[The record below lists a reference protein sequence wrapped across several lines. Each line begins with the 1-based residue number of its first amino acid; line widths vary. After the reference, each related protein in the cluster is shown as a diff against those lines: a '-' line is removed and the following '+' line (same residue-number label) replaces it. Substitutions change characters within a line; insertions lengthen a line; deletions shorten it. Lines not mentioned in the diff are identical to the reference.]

1 MITPGVMSAHYSI
14 EYRTHFTHMHQTVI
28 GFIGAT
34 EQLLFVQ
41 AGTLACYFYPKSN
54 EMMADIK
61 FAVPGTDGYE
71 ITLGDIVVIFSFL
84 TGVHY
89 NIENI
94 LVSFCKAKDK
104 GYALG
109 CTLPY
114 IQFFIM
120 MYASSYSAL
129 FKDYPAYFL
138 VLNGF
143 YLTWITAIFNLC
155 STSSSKYNW
164 LFLEPIVYLSMLYC
178 EHA

>member
-1 MITPGVMSAHYSI
+1 MFAMK
-14 EYRTHFTHMHQTVI
+14 FT
-28 GFIGAT
+28 
-34 EQLLFVQ
+34 
-41 AGTLACYFYPKSN
+41 
-54 EMMADIK
+54 
-61 FAVPGTDGYE
+61 VPGTNSFE
-71 ITLGDIVVIFSFL
+71 ITLGDIVILFSFL

-94 LVSFCKAKDK
+94 LVSFCKAKEK

-120 MYASSYSAL
+120 MYASSFSAL

-164 LFLEPIVYLSMLYC
+164 LFFEPIVYLSMIYC
-178 EHA
+178 EYTELIEHKTAVAI